1 MMTAQQFYLWQSCGL
16 FLCAGLGWLV
26 LAQTDFAESRLG
38 KLVIRLAGATWVA
51 YAGLV
56 FLEVVWTCDGTP
68 WWIYYTTGCWLN

>member
-1 MMTAQQFYLWQSCGL
+1 MMTAQQFYLWQQVGL

-26 LAQTDFAESRLG
+26 LSTEMGQSKLARL
-38 KLVIRLAGATWVA
+38 VVRLTGASWMA
-51 YAGLV
+51 YAAVL